1 MRRQYV
7 TDAPHF
13 VVRIDGRVTRP
24 TPNYLALRASEDC
37 ECQHLVNVENGK
49 PDPLSSRDIF
59 GYLTQPLTSVKRN

>member
-7 TDAPHF
+7 THAPHF

-37 ECQHLVNVENGK
+37 ECRHLVNVENGK
-49 PDPLSSRDIF
+49 PDPPVLPGHFWLPYSTPNVR
-59 GYLTQPLTSVKRN
+59 